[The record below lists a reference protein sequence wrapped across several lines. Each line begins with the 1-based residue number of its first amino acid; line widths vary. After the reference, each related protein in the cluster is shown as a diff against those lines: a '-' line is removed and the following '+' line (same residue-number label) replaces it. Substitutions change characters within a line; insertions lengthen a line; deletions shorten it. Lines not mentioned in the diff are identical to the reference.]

1 MPAYPGVDQSFARL
15 RRSGW
20 SVGEAAFGGGGR
32 LVWQAEGQNGE
43 NQIRAEGPRPSCR
56 HDKMPASFG
65 LSDRLWVRKS
75 P

>member
-32 LVWQAEGQNGE
+32 LVWQAEGTNGE
-43 NQIRAEGPRPSCR
+43 NQIRAEGASQAEAWHNACR
-56 HDKMPASFG
+56 QAEALGM
-65 LSDRLWVRKS
+65 LR
-75 P
+75 